1 MKIYIG
7 GNNGVGKST
16 LAQLFTEYNSEFAAF
31 SSSKVIMDTHG
42 LSSRKEI
49 GEVRVD
55 NLLIAEFY
63 SKYTNLIV
71 DGHFY
76 LGEYERNNFDIYIF
90 MTAKP
95 ETILERRLSDSERI
109 RDITMESV
117 LKEEEKTIA
126 RAIKSGV
133 QPIFVLYNN
142 GNIEQTLSD
151 LKKIISFYD
160 FISKNKITVVSDIMK
175 LAHRN
180 NIFLIQDISLGMADR
195 NFEKQEGVAI

>member
-7 GNNGVGKST
+7 GNNGVGKTTIIKKFSKNNDYFAIVGSELT
-16 LAQLFTEYNSEFAAF
+16 TSITRLIPKTPETEDIITQMFKQEYL
-31 SSSKVIMDTHG
+31 KH
-42 LSSRKEI
+42 
-49 GEVRVD
+49 D
-55 NLLIAEFY
+55 NLI
-63 SKYTNLIV
+63 I

-76 LGEYERNNFDIYIF
+76 IGDAEKSCFDLFII

-95 ETILERRLSDSERI
+95 EIVLERRLSNSEKNRET
-109 RDITMESV
+109 TMESV
-117 LKEEEKTIA
+117 LKEEEKTIT

-195 NFEKQEGVAI
+195 NFEKQEGIAI